1 MTLSRA
7 ISTMA
12 NSNSV
17 ATLNMMLA
25 AIRVDVVGG
34 AKICIGSIKAAIAGA
49 KSLYH
54 VSKRPP
60 RSMKWVGGINHM
72 LS

>member
-1 MTLSRA
+1 
-7 ISTMA
+7 
-12 NSNSV
+12 
-17 ATLNMMLA
+17 MLA